1 MTTPNTA
8 APVIRT
14 QYDTQSAQQL
24 LTLLQ
29 HLQVTSQTMAKQ
41 ESPASSS
48 ASSPSPEQSQNLV
61 SDIGEYLMQAAQTWA
76 QMTDAL
82 VESRQVQQAVVD
94 AHEQALNNNHLS
106 DLSTVVTMDMD
117 LSKLS
122 KIRDLT
128 AQFSQDVHQVWQKD
142 TKYNGGA

>member
-8 APVIRT
+8 PVIRPH
-14 QYDTQSAQQL
+14 DTQQL

-29 HLQVTSQTMAKQ
+29 HLQVTSQAMAKQ
-41 ESPASSS
+41 QSP

-82 VESRQVQQAVVD
+82 VESRQIQQAVVD

-106 DLSTVVTMDMD
+106 DLSTVVSMDMD
-117 LSKLS
+117 LSKLC

-142 TKYNGGA
+142 TKYNGGAS

>member
-8 APVIRT
+8 PVIRPH
-14 QYDTQSAQQL
+14 DTQQL

-29 HLQVTSQTMAKQ
+29 HLQVTSQAMAKQ

-48 ASSPSPEQSQNLV
+48 ASSPSHEQSQNLV

-106 DLSTVVTMDMD
+106 DLSTVVSMDMD
-117 LSKLS
+117 LSKLWYVS
-122 KIRDLT
+122 SHDMMPDR
-128 AQFSQDVHQVWQKD
+128 
-142 TKYNGGA
+142 Y

>member
-8 APVIRT
+8 PVIRPH
-14 QYDTQSAQQL
+14 DTQQL

-29 HLQVTSQTMAKQ
+29 HLQVTSQAMAKQ
-41 ESPASSS
+41 QSP

-106 DLSTVVTMDMD
+106 DLSTVVSMDMD
-117 LSKLS
+117 LSKLWYVS
-122 KIRDLT
+122 AHDMT
-128 AQFSQDVHQVWQKD
+128 
-142 TKYNGGA
+142 

>member
-1 MTTPNTA
+1 LPRRFIFILFLFGYTITLGFVFPLYGTESMTTPNS
-8 APVIRT
+8 APVIRPH
-14 QYDTQSAQQL
+14 DTQQL

-29 HLQVTSQTMAKQ
+29 HLQVASQAMAKQ
-41 ESPASSS
+41 ESPAS
-48 ASSPSPEQSQNLV
+48 SSPSPEQSQNLV

-106 DLSTVVTMDMD
+106 DLSTVVSMDMD
-117 LSKLS
+117 LSKL
-122 KIRDLT
+122 RY
-128 AQFSQDVHQVWQKD
+128 V
-142 TKYNGGA
+142 